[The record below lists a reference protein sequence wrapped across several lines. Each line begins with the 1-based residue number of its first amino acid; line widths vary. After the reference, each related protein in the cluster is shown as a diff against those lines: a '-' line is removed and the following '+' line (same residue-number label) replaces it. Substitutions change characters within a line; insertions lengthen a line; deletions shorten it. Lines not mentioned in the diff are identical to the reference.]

1 MAEVRQ
7 RAKAVDPTIAP
18 SEPPSAKPIK
28 TSKKG
33 SGFGVT
39 DVLRILG
46 GILLLNCAL
55 SYFVTSSSL
64 TWGWRPWY
72 SKPGVVASWLVRCSS
87 ATPTTP
93 PKMHSLTRHTKTE
106 RTNLPNRRR
115 TLRVRRHRCIK
126 TSLHSTKRH
135 NLRRQRRPPRLRQR
149 RQLQLFRRQR
159 CHSCIHHW
167 MFPRRFDT

>member
-7 RAKAVDPTIAP
+7 RAKAADPTVAP
-18 SEPPSAKPIK
+18 TEPPSAKPIK
-28 TSKKG
+28 ATKKT

-72 SKPGVVASWLVRCSS
+72 SKPGVVASWLVHS
-87 ATPTTP
+87 A
-93 PKMHSLTRHTKTE
+93 LTSPHYPSIGT
-106 RTNLPNRRR
+106 
-115 TLRVRRHRCIK
+115 
-126 TSLHSTKRH
+126 
-135 NLRRQRRPPRLRQR
+135 
-149 RQLQLFRRQR
+149 
-159 CHSCIHHW
+159 HH
-167 MFPRRFDT
+167 

>member
-1 MAEVRQ
+1 LVIDVYDDEQSHSALALLCLSSPPLFITASIFLPYHLPLHSQETNMAEVRQ
-7 RAKAVDPTIAP
+7 RAKAADPTVAP

-28 TSKKG
+28 ATKKG

-72 SKPGVVASWLVRCSS
+72 SKPGVVASWLVRCLAS
-87 ATPTTP
+87 TPLPLVRSTTD
-93 PKMHSLTRHTKTE
+93 KTHE
-106 RTNLPNRRR
+106 NR
-115 TLRVRRHRCIK
+115 K
-126 TSLHSTKRH
+126 DQST
-135 NLRRQRRPPRLRQR
+135 
-149 RQLQLFRRQR
+149 
-159 CHSCIHHW
+159 
-167 MFPRRFDT
+167 